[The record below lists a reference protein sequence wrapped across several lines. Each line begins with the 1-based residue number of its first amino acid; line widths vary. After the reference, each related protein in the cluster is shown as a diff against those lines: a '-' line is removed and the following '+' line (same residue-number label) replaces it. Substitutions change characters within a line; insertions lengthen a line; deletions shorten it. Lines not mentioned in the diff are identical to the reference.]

1 MKRAA
6 RAALAVP
13 LLMMMILLATLATP
27 AAALTWN
34 VSCCTV
40 FEAMTAFTVERTG
53 AYLRADMCRASEDK
67 CMDLKLIRE
76 FVEQSRAVLGRH
88 TVDVLAE
95 SNLISLT
102 LHSDSDAA
110 SMVGLLAWAFI
121 GRVVTGAD
129 GRKTASTQK
138 VLLEYDIHRN
148 KLVVQRDSCEINK
161 SLYSAMVLAS
171 VTLLV
176 FFISMMVVERVRQ
189 KRDAAPGARAE
200 KEKEGSS
207 LVLTGKGTAAAS
219 ANPLFSAL
227 APADEK
233 NDHHPWGPA
242 SRNTFE
248 WDHRGGRHG

>member
-6 RAALAVP
+6 LAAPLKALEAVI
-13 LLMMMILLATLATP
+13 ILLATLATP

-200 KEKEGSS
+200 KE

-227 APADEK
+227 APAD
-233 NDHHPWGPA
+233 DPWGPA

>member
-1 MKRAA
+1 MKRAVRPA
-6 RAALAVP
+6 FAAS
-13 LLMMMILLATLATP
+13 LLIVTLTTTP

-40 FEAMTAFTVERTG
+40 FEAMAVFTVDRTG
-53 AYLRADMCRASEDK
+53 AYLRADMCCASEDE

-88 TVDVLAE
+88 TVDVLTE
-95 SNLISLT
+95 SNLISLM

-110 SMVGLLAWAFI
+110 SIVGLLAWAFI

-176 FFISMMVVERVRQ
+176 FFISMLGFVS
-189 KRDAAPGARAE
+189 ART
-200 KEKEGSS
+200 KKGRSS
-207 LVLTGKGTAAAS
+207 S
-219 ANPLFSAL
+219 
-227 APADEK
+227 
-233 NDHHPWGPA
+233 
-242 SRNTFE
+242 
-248 WDHRGGRHG
+248 

>member
-6 RAALAVP
+6 RAALR
-13 LLMMMILLATLATP
+13 LMSLTMMSLTMMSLILATP

-34 VSCCTV
+34 VSCCAV

-88 TVDVLAE
+88 TVDVLTE
-95 SNLISLT
+95 SKLISLT

-161 SLYSAMVLAS
+161 SLYSAMVLGS

-200 KEKEGSS
+200 KDHPV
-207 LVLTGKGTAAAS
+207 VLTGKALAAAS

-227 APADEK
+227 APAEDA
-233 NDHHPWGPA
+233 WGPA

>member
-1 MKRAA
+1 
-6 RAALAVP
+6 
-13 LLMMMILLATLATP
+13 
-27 AAALTWN
+27 
-34 VSCCTV
+34 
-40 FEAMTAFTVERTG
+40 MTAFTVERTG

-88 TVDVLAE
+88 TVDVLTE

-129 GRKTASTQK
+129 GRKTVSTQK

-200 KEKEGSS
+200 KV
-207 LVLTGKGTAAAS
+207 VLTGKGTAAAS

-227 APADEK
+227 APAD
-233 NDHHPWGPA
+233 DPWGPA